1 MDCGDLDDPENGQV
15 SLTGT
20 TFGSSATYTCNRG
33 FELVGSRMRMCLA
46 SGEWMGDAPTCERK
60 HFMFTSMHYCHAKTL
75 LSRTQLSIVVILMIL
90 RMDRSASLG
99 PHLAP
104 ELPTPVT
111 EDLNCL
117 EAA

>member
-1 MDCGDLDDPENGQV
+1 
-15 SLTGT
+15 
-20 TFGSSATYTCNRG
+20 
-33 FELVGSRMRMCLA
+33 MRMCLA
-46 SGEWMGDAPTCERK
+46 SGEWSGDAPTCERK

-90 RMDRSASLG
+90 RMDRSASLE

-104 ELPTPVT
+104 ELSTPAT
-111 EDLNCL
+111 EDLNWL